1 MILTIYESYD
11 RYVSRYIGTYHPT
24 LDGYLAHPPPRFDEK
39 GKAASICMNPMQ
51 VHGMAIIA
59 EHPSITMKEFATQL
73 HISSPSATSFV
84 DRLVKGQWVERVPN
98 PDNRKLVHLRLSS
111 SGRAALASAMKE
123 HSAVMHDLFSLLS
136 SEDQSQ
142 LERVL
147 IHLKEALAQNIASQ

>member
-1 MILTIYESYD
+1 MKRMIDTLHNTSAHIIQLWMD
-11 RYVSRYIGTYHPT
+11 ISRT
-24 LDGYLAHPPPRFDEK
+24 LRRDLMTK

-98 PDNRKLVHLRLSS
+98 PDNRKLVHVRLTA
-111 SGRAALASAMKE
+111 SGRATLASAMKE

-136 SEDQSQ
+136 PEDQSQ

-147 IHLKEALAQNIASQ
+147 VHLKEALAQNIASQ